1 MGVSAPARRR
11 PERCTAIVM
20 SRSTTVE
27 GWSHYGMPV
36 SNVWIRDLSDR
47 LVCADQITPLAI
59 LCVEIVRFSD
69 MVI

>member
-1 MGVSAPARRR
+1 
-11 PERCTAIVM
+11 M